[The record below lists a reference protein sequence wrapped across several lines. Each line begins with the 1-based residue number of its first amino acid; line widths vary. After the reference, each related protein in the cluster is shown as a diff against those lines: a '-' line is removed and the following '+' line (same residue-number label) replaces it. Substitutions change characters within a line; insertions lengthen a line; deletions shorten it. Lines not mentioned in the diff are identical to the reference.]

1 MKKKLTAVL
10 LVSCLLLWGCAGG
23 APDADP
29 GAAAEA
35 AQASPEQT
43 DTERSNMEQTA
54 LTVNG
59 EAVSLRVWNFYLRM
73 NQMLW
78 EKQYLETYGDD
89 MWSREAGED
98 GTTLADRLKEEVL
111 DHICGICLACQHAE
125 EYGVLLDEEK
135 TEEIRRR
142 SEEFMETYHEA
153 LLEYA
158 GADEEFVF
166 AMLSRQELSAAV
178 AEATVADYEPE
189 IAEEDAHREGI
200 CYVLLSTTGLKDAE
214 GNLEPFSQEEVE
226 RRTLLA
232 KELSERARES
242 GSLKEEAEAEGLTP
256 IEATMGKTNEG
267 DGHEPRMLDAARLLA
282 VGEVS
287 DPVWTEEGWFV
298 VQHTSDYDAEGT
310 EYWRAH
316 LTEQAWEEECGRI
329 MEMWEETAEITVYE
343 EVLDQADVKIV
354 LKELL

>member
-10 LVSCLLLWGCAGG
+10 LASCLFLGGCKGG
-23 APDADP
+23 TPDPVPD
-29 GAAAEA
+29 AAAEA
-35 AQASPEQT
+35 EQA
-43 DTERSNMEQTA
+43 DMEQTA
-54 LTVNG
+54 LTING
-59 EAVSLRVWNFYLRM
+59 ETVSLRVWNFYLRM

-78 EKQYLETYGDD
+78 EKQYLEIYGDD
-89 MWSREAGED
+89 MWSREVNED
-98 GTTLADRLKEEVL
+98 GTVLADRLKEEVMG
-111 DHICGICLACQHAE
+111 HIRRICLACQHAE
-125 EYGVLLDEEK
+125 EYGASLDEEK

-142 SEEFMETYHEA
+142 SKEFMETYHEA

-166 AMLSRQELSAAV
+166 DMLSEQELSMAV
-178 AEATVADYEPE
+178 AEAAVVDYEPE
-189 IAEEDAHREGI
+189 IDEEDAHREGI

-256 IEATMGKTNEG
+256 IEGTVGKTNEG

-310 EYWRAH
+310 ERWRAR
-316 LTEQAWEEECGRI
+316 LTEQAREEEYERI
-329 MEMWEETAEITVYE
+329 LEMWEEEAEITVHQE
-343 EVLDQADVKIV
+343 ALDQADVKIV